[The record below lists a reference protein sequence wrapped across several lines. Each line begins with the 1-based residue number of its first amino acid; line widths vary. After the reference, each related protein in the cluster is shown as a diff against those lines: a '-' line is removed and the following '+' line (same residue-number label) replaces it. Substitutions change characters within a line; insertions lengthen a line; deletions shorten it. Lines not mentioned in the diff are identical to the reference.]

1 MLIMLICKCAT
12 WNIQQKIESKHVV
25 VYLKTKI
32 SNEVNTTNLRC
43 ILLLE
48 TRSGLVPMQII
59 SGLVHKHLPPGE
71 EKGHEPW
78 NKQDSFS

>member
-1 MLIMLICKCAT
+1 MEYTTKDRKQARCGLSQNKDIK
-12 WNIQQKIESKHVV
+12 WS
-25 VYLKTKI
+25 KTKI